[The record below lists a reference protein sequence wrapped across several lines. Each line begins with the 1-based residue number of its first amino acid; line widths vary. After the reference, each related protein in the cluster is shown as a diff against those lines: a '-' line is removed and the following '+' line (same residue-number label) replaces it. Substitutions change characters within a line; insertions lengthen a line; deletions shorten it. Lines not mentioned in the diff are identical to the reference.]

1 MTVTQSLDAA
11 SLEKL
16 RKSCRGEL
24 IQPGD
29 REYASSRVVWNAM
42 DDRHPALVARC
53 TRVEDVVTAVRF
65 AREHDLV
72 IAVRGGG
79 HSVAGFSTCDG
90 GVVIDLSGMRGVT
103 VDPAKRTA
111 RVEGGALLEQ
121 LDRAAQEYGLACP
134 VGVVGHTGVA
144 GLTLGGGMG
153 RLQRKLGL
161 TIDNLESVYLV
172 TAAGERLRASEEENS
187 DLFWGLRGAGA
198 NFGVATS
205 FEFKLHPFGGTIF
218 QGMVAF
224 PVERSLEVA
233 EQVREFVATHADV
246 HTALAFTKMEDLG
259 GRPVFVVGSTH
270 AGSVDEA
277 ERDLRVFRE
286 LLPLVDTF
294 GAKPYLEVQGMADE
308 SSGWGQ
314 RFYTKAGFLAHL
326 NDEAISL
333 CAELGE
339 TIPAGAELSLWAE
352 GGAIRRISDDPMACT
367 GGDAPFK

>member
-1 MTVTQSLDAA
+1 MQTIDTA

-16 RKSCRGEL
+16 RENFRGQL
-24 IQPGD
+24 VVPGD
-29 REYASSRVVWNAM
+29 AEYDRSRAVWNAVA
-42 DDRHPALVARC
+42 DRYPAIVARC
-53 TRVEDVVTAVRF
+53 TRVDDVVDAVRF
-65 AREHDLV
+65 ARERDLV

-90 GVVIDLSGMRGVT
+90 GMVIDLSGMRAVA
-103 VDPAKRTA
+103 VDPNRKRATA
-111 RVEGGALLEQ
+111 QGGAHLSK
-121 LDRAAQEYGLACP
+121 LDNSAQAHGLVCP

-161 TIDNLESVYLV
+161 TIDNLESVNLV

-246 HTALAFTKMEDLG
+246 HTALAFTKME
-259 GRPVFVVGSTH
+259 
-270 AGSVDEA
+270 
-277 ERDLRVFRE
+277 
-286 LLPLVDTF
+286 
-294 GAKPYLEVQGMADE
+294 
-308 SSGWGQ
+308 
-314 RFYTKAGFLAHL
+314 
-326 NDEAISL
+326 
-333 CAELGE
+333 
-339 TIPAGAELSLWAE
+339 
-352 GGAIRRISDDPMACT
+352 
-367 GGDAPFK
+367 